1 MKRHNIYVDKTIY
14 YAFLINLIKLLNEN
28 KNYCNPAFTSAYC
41 WSDCIVNLTIVEQCL
56 VSVAHVKCVETVLS
70 LFAFNERN
78 LLAKKVAAS
87 A

>member
-41 WSDCIVNLTIVEQCL
+41 
-56 VSVAHVKCVETVLS
+56 
-70 LFAFNERN
+70 
-78 LLAKKVAAS
+78 
-87 A
+87 